1 MRLPNAMTPM
11 TKTLAIARF
20 EFTSIVLRRSYIISN
35 FVLPLLLVLIV
46 GGFVFFTFVPKADAV
61 MKMLDQAARARVG
74 VVDRSGAVSIYGKYA
89 PAGGVES
96 EFIRFPDEASAQEA
110 LIVGEIGHY
119 AVIGPSYLADGAVKV
134 VSLPQE
140 GVQGLR
146 RPPLRRWLL
155 ANLSQ
160 LARLTPS
167 LEARMEEP
175 YKAERAVFD
184 PGRREVRPD
193 RGPALEPT
201 KLLCV
206 MLALIFLF
214 TIFVPAGFLFQSV
227 LDERNT
233 RLMEL
238 MLSAVTPLELLV
250 GKMLSGLGAGLLPL
264 VVWGVLT
271 GAPAAIGFFIYVM
284 DVPVDFARLGVVV
297 ALGLVYVLLGIFFYG
312 SLFVGIGVIG
322 NSPREAQQ
330 IIAVLGTVAT
340 LPLVLVAS
348 ALLGGSMESSPIRL
362 VSLIP
367 LFTPT
372 LMVARI
378 AFQIPGPLDLLATVL
393 LMAASSYGAMRVSA
407 RLLRVSILTGG
418 ENVGFR
424 KAWRLARAA

>member
-1 MRLPNAMTPM
+1 MR
-11 TKTLAIARF
+11 KTLAIARF
-20 EFTSIVLRRSYIISN
+20 EFLSIVLRRSYLISN
-35 FVLPLLLVLIV
+35 FVLPLVLVLMV
-46 GGFVFFTFVPKADAV
+46 GGFVLFTFVPKADAV
-61 MKMLDQAARARVG
+61 MEMLDQAARARVG
-74 VVDRSGAVSIYGKYA
+74 VVDGSETISIYGKYA
-89 PAGGVES
+89 PPGGVEA
-96 EFIRFPDEASAQEA
+96 EFIRFADEPAAQQA
-110 LIVGEIGHY
+110 LVAGQIGHY
-119 AVIGPSYLADGAVKV
+119 VVMGSDYLSQGVVTV

-146 RPPLRRWLL
+146 RPPLRRWLV
-155 ANLSQ
+155 ANLSR

-167 LEARMEEP
+167 LEARMDEP
-175 YKAERAVFD
+175 YRAERAVFD
-184 PGRREVRPD
+184 PLRGEVRPD
-193 RGPALEPT
+193 RGPIFEPT

-238 MLSAVTPLELLV
+238 MLSAVTPLELLL
-250 GKMLSGLGAGLLPL
+250 GKMLSGLAAGLLPL
-264 VVWGVLT
+264 VVWGILT
-271 GAPAAIGFFIYVM
+271 GVPGALAILFYVM
-284 DVPVDFARLGVVV
+284 EVPIDFGRLGVV
-297 ALGLVYVLLGIFFYG
+297 ALLGLVYVLLGIFFYG

-348 ALLGGSMESSPIRL
+348 ALLGGTMESSPVRL
-362 VSLIP
+362 ASLVP

-378 AFQIPGPLDLLATVL
+378 AFQIPSLLDLAGTML
-393 LMAASSYGAMRVSA
+393 LMAASTYAAMKVSA
-407 RLLRVSILTGG
+407 RLLRVSTLTGG
-418 ENVGFR
+418 ENLGFGR
-424 KAWRLARAA
+424 AWRLLRAS

>member
-1 MRLPNAMTPM
+1 MRLPSAMTPV

-89 PAGGVES
+89 PPGGVES

-140 GVQGLR
+140 GVSGLR

-184 PGRREVRPD
+184 PSLRFVRPD

-206 MLALIFLF
+206 LLALIFLF

-284 DVPVDFARLGVVV
+284 DVPVDFARLGVVA

-378 AFQIPGPLDLLATVL
+378 AFQIPSLLDLLATVL
-393 LMAASSYGAMRVSA
+393 LMAASSYGAMR
-407 RLLRVSILTGG
+407 
-418 ENVGFR
+418 
-424 KAWRLARAA
+424 